1 MSGLATF
8 PEWAAVLVALLV
20 IAGAAITLIGAIGL
34 VRFGSFFERVHAPT
48 LGTSFG
54 AAFVLLASAV
64 YFSVLQARPVLHEV
78 LIFVFITV
86 TTPVTL
92 MLLARAPLYRDR
104 VEAAARQ
111 RPPAATGDS
120 PGPGLA
126 GAPPAENDS
135 AP

>member
-92 MLLARAPLYRDR
+92 MLLARATLYRDR
-104 VEAAARQ
+104 VEAAATT
-111 RPPAATGDS
+111 PARGDRGQS
-120 PGPGLA
+120 GPRARRGAA
-126 GAPPAENDS
+126 GRER
-135 AP
+135 